1 MKVERYSVSQGL
13 CINDNPER
21 LVMESD
27 YLRLVRAAR
36 AVLNRFYEP
45 ERPSD
50 VQFEEL
56 IALRDLLATEPK

>member
-1 MKVERYSVSQGL
+1 MKVKRYSISQGL
-13 CINDNPER
+13 CIDANPDR

-27 YLRLVRAAR
+27 YLRLVQAAR

-45 ERPSD
+45 ERPDS

-56 IALRDLLATEPK
+56 TGLRDLLKFE